1 MDSGPTIFTYT
12 NEHKKALSAQEQT
25 ELIKAFKGYDKNSDG
40 TMDAK
45 EFKNIMIDLGYRKT
59 TDEDAMKML
68 TSHDKNQDGVISWTE
83 FVAMMIGMKG
93 D

>member
-1 MDSGPTIFTYT
+1 
-12 NEHKKALSAQEQT
+12 
-25 ELIKAFKGYDKNSDG
+25 
-40 TMDAK
+40 MDAK